1 MRVKATLFALVSWSL
16 CAGALCAD
24 DPSASSVGAA
34 ADQPSEPDTRA
45 PPQRGNVEL
54 RRQDTDRGT
63 EGQTS
68 NTKLRFEA
76 YPSGPLWM
84 LRLDLPFPDD
94 RSDFLGSPFNPHL
107 GDIQM
112 RAATRPIEAVGL
124 PVSAFLE
131 LTFPTANP
139 DTLGQGKYQVSV
151 GMETSVS
158 VASFSVGSAIHE
170 ISFAPLVQQ
179 VVSVAGDE
187 SRQDINYTRLELAVR
202 DRWKNYTLS
211 LTLKPVVDWE
221 QDGATGA
228 VTELESQMRFGRGWM
243 VALMLG
249 HRIWGGSI
257 PSTYGTRVELT
268 LGRRF

>member
-1 MRVKATLFALVSWSL
+1 VKATLFAMVSWSL
-16 CAGALCAD
+16 CAGAFCAD
-24 DPSASSVGAA
+24 DPSASSVDAA
-34 ADQPSEPDTRA
+34 ADQLSEPDTPRT
-45 PPQRGNVEL
+45 PQRWKVEL

-76 YPSGPLWM
+76 YPSGPLSM

-107 GDIQM
+107 GDIQL

-124 PVSAFLE
+124 PVSTFLE
-131 LTFPTANP
+131 LTFPIANP

-158 VASFSVGSAIHE
+158 LGSFSVGSTTHKM
-170 ISFAPLVQQ
+170 SFAPLVQQ
-179 VVSVAGDE
+179 VVSVAGDA
-187 SRQDINYTRLELAVR
+187 SRTDINYTKLELALR
-202 DRWKNYTLS
+202 DGWKNYTLT

-228 VTELESQMRFGRGWM
+228 VTELEGQMRFGRGWA

-249 HRIWGGSI
+249 HRTWGGNI

>member
-1 MRVKATLFALVSWSL
+1 MKAALFALVSWSL
-16 CAGALCAD
+16 CAGALCAE
-24 DPSASSVGAA
+24 DPSGSSVAAA
-34 ADQPSEPDTRA
+34 ADRPAEGDAPKRA
-45 PPQRGNVEL
+45 PRWNVEL

-76 YPSGPLWM
+76 YPSGPVSM

-107 GDIQM
+107 GDIQL
-112 RAATRPIEAVGL
+112 RAATRPIEAAGL
-124 PVSAFLE
+124 PVSTFLE

-139 DTLGQGKYQVSV
+139 ETLGQGKYQVSL
-151 GMETSVS
+151 GLETSV
-158 VASFSVGSAIHE
+158 ALTSFSVGSTTHKM
-170 ISFAPLVQQ
+170 SFAPLIQQ

-187 SRQDINYTRLELAVR
+187 NRTDINYTKLELALR
-202 DRWKNYTLS
+202 DRWKNYTLT

-228 VTELESQMRFGRGWM
+228 VTELEGQMSFGRGWA

-249 HRIWGGSI
+249 HRVWGGSV
-257 PSTYGTRVELT
+257 PSTYGTRVEFT
-268 LGRRF
+268 LGRKF